1 MATSK
6 PTYKKL
12 THHEHI
18 LKAPD
23 TYIGSIKEDNIE
35 LWVVDL
41 ETKKFV
47 KKEIKYVPGLYKI
60 FDEILVNA
68 HDHSLRDATC
78 KTIKITIDQ
87 KSGEI
92 SVWND
97 GNGILIE
104 VNEKENI
111 YNPELIFGHLLTGS
125 NYDQKGKTWGG
136 KNGYGAKLANI
147 YSTHFYVETLDVIT
161 KKKYYQ
167 HFYENMYKKD
177 APKISSIHKT
187 DKPYTKITFLPDY
200 EKFGLKNLTDD
211 MLGLLMKRA
220 YDIAACDCKR
230 VKVYLNESLIN
241 ISTFGDYIKMYFPDT
256 DISKSMTYKEVNDCW
271 KVGVVYTPN
280 STFSHISH
288 VNGIWTYS
296 PNGGTH
302 VQHATDQVVKGLL
315 NYIKEKY
322 KGINVKPPYLKENM
336 TIFIDVT
343 TNDPDFNSQ
352 TKECL
357 TTRISDFN
365 KRCDVDAAFINAV
378 SKLGIVDDA
387 IEFAKLKDSA
397 ELKKSDGKKVGKI
410 LDKDK
415 LVDAKWAGKRQS
427 KECRLIITEGDS
439 AKSFAL
445 DGLDVIGRERYG
457 VFPIRGKMLNVRD
470 APTKQIATNEEIANI
485 KQIMGL
491 KQNVRY
497 TPNNLDKLRYGGMLL
512 LTDADVDGSHIKGLI
527 INFIHTFWPELLQID
542 GFFQTIST
550 PIIKATKKTSKK
562 TQKIFY
568 TLSEY
573 NIWVSELGTKINS
586 WNIKYYKGLGT
597 SSHDEAKLAFSDFDK
612 KLLSYV
618 WEKSHNY
625 ESPKINDAAEVDDE
639 NSDEESKNEK
649 SNHESN
655 TEEYHFDS
663 QSKSNTSILLA
674 FSKSQADK
682 RKEWLKNYD
691 KDLICEPIKQT
702 IPYSDFINKDLKHF
716 SNYDNI
722 RSIPSVC
729 DGLKPSQRKILFT
742 MMDKNIDRSSKEVKV
757 QGLGSVVQARTSY
770 IHGEQSLFETII
782 NMAQNYTGSNNINL
796 LYPSGN
802 FGSRRQGGKDSA
814 SPRYIFTYLDSL
826 TKLIFRQ
833 EDDPVYKYLIEE
845 NAVVEPEN
853 FAPIIPNILING
865 TDGIGTGYSTFIP
878 CYNIK
883 DIIKN
888 ILRMINDEEP
898 IAMKPWYKGFT
909 GEITTKDDYTY
920 NVKGIYEPIDEYNIK
935 ITELPVNMWTD
946 KYEKFLKSIMVTS
959 KDDTQAL
966 IESYDNSSGNNSIDF
981 TLTFSGHTLQKLIK
995 SNTLFSK
1002 LKLMSTISTS
1012 NMHLHDP
1019 TGKIVKYDTV
1029 EDILREFYDYR
1040 LQMYEVRK
1048 EYHTKLLKNELNIL
1062 KYKIKFI
1069 RKVCKKEIIIEKQ
1082 KKSKII
1088 DKLKE
1093 LEFPKLS
1100 HDINAIDDDTI
1111 DEEVNNKDDNLE
1123 EFGQQIKKSVKT
1135 YDYVTNLQLFSLTEE
1150 KIAELEKQHADK
1162 KAELELYTN
1171 TPVKDIW
1178 KMELKELLD
1187 AYESWYQKEMEPEI
1201 KYKKSTATKSKR
1213 VVKKKSDN

>member
-1 MATSK
+1 MSTSK

-35 LWVVDL
+35 LYVIDL
-41 ETKKFV
+41 ETTKLV

-68 HDHSLRDATC
+68 HDHSIRDTTC
-78 KTIKITIDQ
+78 KTIKISINQET
-87 KSGEI
+87 GEI

-104 VNEKENI
+104 INEKEQI

-147 YSTHFYVETLDVIT
+147 YSTHFYVETVDIIN

-167 HFYENMYKKD
+167 HFYNNMYKKD
-177 APKISSIHKT
+177 EPKITSINKT

-200 EKFGLKNLTDD
+200 EKFGLKGLSND
-211 MLGLLMKRA
+211 MTGLLMKRA

-230 VKVYLNESLIN
+230 VKVYLNDKIIN
-241 ISTFGDYIKMYFPDT
+241 ISTFGDYIKMYFPDM
-256 DISKSMTYKEVNDCW
+256 DVSKHMIYKEINDCW
-271 KVGVVYTPN
+271 KVGIVYTPN

-302 VQHATDQVVKGLL
+302 VQHATDQIVKGLL
-315 NYIKEKY
+315 SYIKEKY

-336 TIFIDVT
+336 TIFIDFI

-357 TTRISDFN
+357 TTRITDFN
-365 KRCDVDAAFINAV
+365 KRCEVDNSFIMSI

-387 IEFAKLKDSA
+387 IEFAKLKDNA

-410 LDKDK
+410 IDKDK

-457 VFPIRGKMLNVRD
+457 VFPIRGKLLNVRD

-497 TPNNLDKLRYGGMLL
+497 TPNNIDKLRYGGMLL

-550 PIIKATKKTSKK
+550 PIIKATKKSSKK

-573 NIWVSELGTKINS
+573 DTWANELGNKINS
-586 WNIKYYKGLGT
+586 WTIKYYKGLGT
-597 SSHDEAKLAFSDFDK
+597 SSHDEAKLAFFDFDK
-612 KLLSYV
+612 KILSYI

-625 ESPKINDAAEVDDE
+625 ENPKYETKLT
-639 NSDEESKNEK
+639 SDTEK
-649 SNHESN
+649 SNQDSN
-655 TEEYHFDS
+655 DDEYQFDS

-691 KDLICEPIKQT
+691 KNLICEPLNQT

-722 RSIPSVC
+722 RSIPSIC
-729 DGLKPSQRKILFT
+729 DGFKPSQRKILFT
-742 MMDKNIDRSSKEVKV
+742 LLDKNIDRSSKEVKV

-826 TKLIFRQ
+826 TKLIFRK
-833 EDDPVYKYLIEE
+833 EDEPIYQYLVEE
-845 NAVVEPEN
+845 NSVVEPEH
-853 FAPIIPNILING
+853 FAPIIPTILING

-883 DIIKN
+883 DIIN
-888 ILRMINDEEP
+888 NLLLMMEDEEP
-898 IAMKPWYKGFT
+898 KVMKPWYKGFN
-909 GEITTKDDYTY
+909 GEIKIKDEYTY
-920 NVKGIYEPIDEYNIK
+920 TVKGIYEPIDEYNIK
-935 ITELPVNMWTD
+935 ITELPINMWTE
-946 KYEKFLKSIMVTS
+946 KYEKFLKSIMIGS
-959 KDDTQAL
+959 KDCKQEL
-966 IESYDNSSGNNSIDF
+966 IDSYDNSSGNNSIDF
-981 TLTFSGHTLQKLIK
+981 TITFSGHTLQKLIK
-995 SNTLFSK
+995 SDTLFSK

-1012 NMHLHDP
+1012 NMHLHNP

-1029 EDILREFYDYR
+1029 EDIVREFYDYR
-1040 LQMYEVRK
+1040 IRMYEKRK
-1048 EYHTKLLKNELNIL
+1048 EYHTRLLKNELKIL

-1088 DKLKE
+1088 EKLKE
-1093 LEFPKLS
+1093 LGFPKLS
-1100 HDINAIDDDTI
+1100 HDINAIDDENI
-1111 DEEVNNKDDNLE
+1111 DEEIKQQDDNLDD
-1123 EFGQQIKKSVKT
+1123 FGKQIKKSLKT
-1135 YDYVTNLQLFSLTEE
+1135 YDYVTTLPLFSLTDE
-1150 KIAELEKQHADK
+1150 KIEELEKQHNDK
-1162 KAELELYTN
+1162 KEELELYMNKTE
-1171 TPVKDIW
+1171 KDIW
-1178 KMELKELLD
+1178 KMELKELLEE
-1187 AYESWYQKEMEPEI
+1187 YEKWIQKNNNSEI
-1201 KYKKSTATKSKR
+1201 KIKKNVNSKQRKTKK
-1213 VVKKKSDN
+1213 V